1 MIIYY
6 GVACIDILSF
16 ILAEENNYIRINP
29 GLEVDDYNV
38 TLKAH
43 IYDIFIDYAE
53 CIIDVGPVCLLNLGL
68 NVKITIG

>member
-6 GVACIDILSF
+6 GVACIDMHSF
-16 ILAEENNYIRINP
+16 ILAEESNYIRINP

-38 TLKAH
+38 TIKAH

-53 CIIDVGPVCLLNLGL
+53 CAINVGPVCILYLDL
-68 NVKITIG
+68 NVKITMW